1 MYQRKK
7 GRDLFDLYYALI
19 QTNPDCDKIVYCYK
33 KYMEFSNGRA
43 STAKEMLMNLDEKML
58 DSDFIGDTKGLL
70 RPEVTYDINV
80 ACELVKK
87 ELIER
92 I

>member
-1 MYQRKK
+1 
-7 GRDLFDLYYALI
+7 
-19 QTNPDCDKIVYCYK
+19 
-33 KYMEFSNGRA
+33 
-43 STAKEMLMNLDEKML
+43 MNLDEKML

-80 ACELVKK
+80 AYELVKN

>member
-1 MYQRKK
+1 M
-7 GRDLFDLYYALI
+7 FDLYYALVVKK
-19 QTNPDCDKIVYCYK
+19 PDCDKIAYCFR
-33 KYMEFSNGRA
+33 KYMEFSNAGACSAFELSR
-43 STAKEMLMNLDEKML
+43 NLNEKML
-58 DSDFIGDTKGLL
+58 DPDFIGDTKGLL

>member
-1 MYQRKK
+1 
-7 GRDLFDLYYALI
+7 
-19 QTNPDCDKIVYCYK
+19 
-33 KYMEFSNGRA
+33 MEFSNGRA